1 VSHWRRRQRE
11 RLTADIPDWSS
22 VPDSANASVDRI
34 VVRDAVAKLPLRMR
48 QVVALSFLEG
58 MSDADVALALG
69 ITSVT
74 VRTTRARAM
83 RHLAL
88 LLADLRPNRRPQS
101 PRCGRPGWAASIVRR
116 P

>member
-1 VSHWRRRQRE
+1 
-11 RLTADIPDWSS
+11 
-22 VPDSANASVDRI
+22 
-34 VVRDAVAKLPLRMR
+34 MR

-58 MSDADVALALG
+58 MSDADVAQALG

-88 LLADLRPNRRPQS
+88 LLADLRPSRRPQLI
-101 PRCGRPGWAASIVRR
+101 PAAADQAGPASRMETSVSSDSL
-116 P
+116 PVAA

>member
-1 VSHWRRRQRE
+1 
-11 RLTADIPDWSS
+11 
-22 VPDSANASVDRI
+22 VDRI

-58 MSDADVALALG
+58 MSDADVAQALG

-88 LLADLRPNRRPQS
+88 LLADLRPNRRPQLT
-101 PRCGRPGWAASIVRR
+101 PALADPAGPASIAATAVSSDSL
-116 P
+116 PAAA